1 MKRGWLNR
9 LFGDHGER
17 IAARFL
23 KRNGYRILRRQA
35 RGPFGEI
42 DLIAKHQDTI
52 VFVEVKTRKSTNRG
66 HPSEAVTDQKQ
77 RQISRAALAWLKKNN
92 LLNHR
97 CRFDVIAILH
107 TPGQEPEIK
116 HIVHAFESTERS

>member
-9 LFGDHGER
+9 LFGNHGER

-23 KRNGYRILRRQA
+23 KQKGYRILRRQA

-42 DLIAKHQDTI
+42 DLIAKDADTI
-52 VFVEVKTRKSTNRG
+52 IFVEVKTRKSSVRG
-66 HPSEAVTDQKQ
+66 HPSEAVTYQKQ

-92 LLNHR
+92 LLEHR

-107 TPGQEPEIK
+107 APGEQPQIK
-116 HIVHAFESTERS
+116 HIIHAFEGTERG